1 MWPPRGGAAR
11 AKLKAR
17 MVVEKHLGPLGQ
29 KGAKEEAK
37 QAARQEEHRKMV
49 HDGGPHF
56 QANCPHRMHSRLIRR
71 AGVWGLHQTHELRA
85 S

>member
-37 QAARQEEHRKMV
+37 QAVNIQPDTERQEMFADWQH
-49 HDGGPHF
+49 
-56 QANCPHRMHSRLIRR
+56 
-71 AGVWGLHQTHELRA
+71 
-85 S
+85 